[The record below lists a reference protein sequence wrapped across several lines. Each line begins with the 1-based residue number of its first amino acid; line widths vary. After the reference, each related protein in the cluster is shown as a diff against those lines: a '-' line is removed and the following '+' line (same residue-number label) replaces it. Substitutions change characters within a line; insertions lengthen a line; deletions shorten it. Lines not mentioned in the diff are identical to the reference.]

1 MNEPDILTEV
11 PETLKRLARL
21 IARGFYSMEHA
32 IVIDLLVRN
41 PCMKEDDIAELL
53 KFDRKHLRALLNTL
67 KNEKIVK
74 MRMKVET
81 DAEGKSTRHNYY
93 FIGYQVFVN
102 VVKYKLDHVR
112 RKIEMEER
120 DNTSRASFK
129 CPSCCKSYTD
139 LEADQLFDFM
149 SQTFRC
155 TFCECEVEEDES
167 AMPKKDARTLLA
179 KFNEQIQS
187 VFDLLRECDD
197 IKLAPEL
204 MEPEPTDIKH
214 LKSSHS
220 TNKPSSSNKD
230 GESRTWSGDATR
242 GTGFGYTDMES
253 NVTITMDTEEEAQK
267 RDQQKIKDRPEWMV
281 KSTVQTTPAPEV
293 IDMPDRMDVAGPSG
307 VELPKHPNTN
317 EIETLLI
324 IHEKKR
330 SGPPLPGA
338 SGIPGAESSSSSD
351 SEDERPN
358 KPKPTTTTVEE
369 METDDEEAI
378 PMVSVGGE
386 SVPYH
391 EVTGDMVANMSAT
404 EKAEYIR
411 IGQEMYQDM
420 YE

>member
-67 KNEKIVK
+67 KNEKFVK

-81 DAEGKSTRHNYY
+81 DVEGKSTRHNYY

-187 VFDLLRECDD
+187 VFDLLKECDD

-214 LKSSHS
+214 LKSHS
-220 TNKPSSSNKD
+220 TSKPSSNKE

-253 NVTITMDTEEEAQK
+253 NVTITMDTEEEIQK
-267 RDQQKIKDRPEWMV
+267 RDKQNIKDRPEWMV
-281 KSTVQTTPAPEV
+281 KSTVQTTPSSDV
-293 IDMPDRMDVAGPSG
+293 IDLPDRMDIAGPSG
-307 VELPKHPNTN
+307 VEPPKHPNTN

-330 SGPPLPGA
+330 RGPPLPGA
-338 SGIPGAESSSSSD
+338 SGIQGPDSNSSSSD
-351 SEDERPN
+351 SEDERTN
-358 KPKPTTTTVEE
+358 KPKPAAASVEE
-369 METDDEEAI
+369 MESDEEESI
-378 PMVSVGGE
+378 PMVNVDGE
-386 SVPYH
+386 PVPYH
-391 EVTGDMVANMSAT
+391 EVTDDMVAKMSAV
-404 EKAEYIR
+404 EKEEYIR